1 MRTLIRA
8 LTALLV
14 ATLAVGAAPPP
25 RGPLVLAAASLQ
37 ESMDAAADAW
47 ARAGHPRPIL
57 SFAASS
63 ALARQAMA
71 LLAGHLLPA
80 CDRPD
85 DLEARGAMLLGAHL
99 AHEERDGMALVQQH
113 LTQADWERL
122 DREVFAKDY
131 RPSEVPAVLGWVVS
145 GLSPDQ
151 ARRLPGANAPFL
163 AFGRLMAAL
172 FDRREARLFGGPT
185 TTHCDKWTNGTAAR
199 SGIVVMPTS
208 SLAWSTP
215 RNGSCVQQFHL
226 ICAERG
232 RVVPVPPPAETGRI
246 AFVTETLWF
255 GNDGLAG
262 ADALCATEATA
273 AGLPGTFRAWLGSSA
288 GGPDARFSTTGEPW
302 RRVDGPRLAPTAAA
316 FLTGDPLTTFANRT
330 AQGAVVSTN
339 TWTGAD
345 GQHCSD
351 WTGAGNGTV
360 GNPGSIGSERRAAFA
375 QLCGLPNAVL
385 CLEL

>member
-1 MRTLIRA
+1 MRLASLGCLAVVGCGRVAFDPLTDASAPVDTRTAYDGANRIFATQASWTGALGGLAGADETCAATAAQAGLVGDFVALLNTDMMPVGQRLSGSRGWVDLAGTPIADLSSDFDMNRTLYPIR
-8 LTALLV
+8 V
-14 ATLAVGAAPPP
+14 
-25 RGPLVLAAASLQ
+25 
-37 ESMDAAADAW
+37 
-47 ARAGHPRPIL
+47 
-57 SFAASS
+57 
-63 ALARQAMA
+63 
-71 LLAGHLLPA
+71 
-80 CDRPD
+80 
-85 DLEARGAMLLGAHL
+85 
-99 AHEERDGMALVQQH
+99 
-113 LTQADWERL
+113 
-122 DREVFAKDY
+122 
-131 RPSEVPAVLGWVVS
+131 
-145 GLSPDQ
+145 DQ
-151 ARRLPGANAPFL
+151 AGAVVTVPL
-163 AFGRLMAAL
+163 W
-172 FDRREARLFGGPT
+172 FGGPT
-185 TTHCDKWTNGTAAR
+185 TTHCDNWTNGTAAR